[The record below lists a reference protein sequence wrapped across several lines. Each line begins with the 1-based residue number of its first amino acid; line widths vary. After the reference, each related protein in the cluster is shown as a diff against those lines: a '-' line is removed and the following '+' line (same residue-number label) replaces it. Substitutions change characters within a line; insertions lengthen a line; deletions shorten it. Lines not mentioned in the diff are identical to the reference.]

1 MYTVPNQRIIKTN
14 KAKCNSDNLYS
25 PINIDAMS
33 LMLRTLSGAGAIK
46 LWLYLGKNKDQYEFA
61 LSRSEAMAF
70 TGMSIN
76 TYTAAFDQ
84 LVRAGYLVKGESEN
98 YYNFF
103 EFPQEDQKITVKIN
117 KG

>member
-1 MYTVPNQRIIKTN
+1 MQTVPNQRTIKTN
-14 KAKCNSDNLYS
+14 KAECNKSNLYS
-25 PINIDAMS
+25 AINLEAMG

-46 LWLYLGKNKDQYEFA
+46 LWLYLGKNQDKYEFA
-61 LSRSEAMAF
+61 LSRQDVMKF

-76 TYTAAFDQ
+76 TYTSAFDQ